1 MRGVVGNEQAQAIL
15 ERALASGQMR
25 HAYLL
30 HGPAGVGKL
39 TLALAFAQ
47 ALLCQRRQPGESD
60 ACGECAACRK
70 VAHGNH
76 PDLAIIEPEKEKR
89 WLKIEDLR
97 KAIQITALAPAE
109 SEHRILIIPEADRI
123 QERTANTFLKTLEE
137 PPEGVII
144 VLITA
149 GAENMLPTILS
160 RCQVIPLRLLPTEQ
174 ISQALRERW
183 DVAPGAAER
192 LAGLANG
199 RLGWAVRA
207 HERPEEQEAR
217 ERLMEQITAMVG
229 KPADERMRIASTLGT
244 DNATCRIVLDQ
255 WIAWWRDVTLAANGA
270 HGLISAGAARQAAER
285 VGVALNPE
293 QARLFLEELLAAHAS
308 MDINAS
314 PRLTLENLALALP
327 TPQRKASTRR

>member
-1 MRGVVGNEQAQAIL
+1 MRGLVGNEHAQAIL
-15 ERALASGQMR
+15 ERALASGQLR

-30 HGPAGVGKL
+30 HGPAGVGKM

-47 ALLCQRRQPGESD
+47 AIFCQRRLPGEAD
-60 ACGECAACRK
+60 ACGECSACRK

-76 PDLAIIEPEKEKR
+76 PDLAILEPAKEKR
-89 WLKIEDLR
+89 WLSIDELR
-97 KAIQITALAPAE
+97 EAVRLTALSPAE
-109 SEHRILIIPEADRI
+109 SAHRLLIIPEADRI
-123 QERTANTFLKTLEE
+123 QERAANTFLKTLEE

-144 VLITA
+144 MLITTD
-149 GAENMLPTILS
+149 AENMLPTILS
-160 RCQVIPLRLLPTEQ
+160 RCQVIPLRLLPAEQ

-183 DVAPGAAER
+183 EVAAVDAER

-217 ERLMEQITAMVG
+217 ERLMERITAMVG
-229 KPADERMRIASTLGT
+229 KPADERMRIATTLAT
-244 DNATCRIVLDQ
+244 DNAACRIVLDQ

-270 HGLISAGAARQAAER
+270 HGLISSGAARQTAER
-285 VGVALNPE
+285 VGAALSPA

-327 TPQRKASTRR
+327 TPQRKAPARR